1 MLSGLS
7 IPFLMVLFGYLMVQ
21 NTKNRRKRLHPQVSL
36 HHMLSTNQT
45 RAPQITDTM
54 KKRDYQLLV
63 MLFVQLSVYFVS
75 CIPFPSYLIYTIA
88 TMNWVKSARQM
99 AVDNMFM
106 TVAYTL
112 LYMNF
117 SATFYIYTLTS
128 PIFRKELKRLLFHNR
143 LVNACLPSQHNTQS
157 FTADKMTNRDVT
169 QYGGNR
175 TITKIGN

>member
-7 IPFLMVLFGYLMVQ
+7 IPFLMVLFGFLMVQ
-21 NTKNRRKRLHPQVSL
+21 NTKNRRKRLHPQVSV
-36 HHMLSTNQT
+36 HHMLATNQDRT
-45 RAPQITDTM
+45 PHVTDTM
-54 KKRDYQLLV
+54 KKRDSQLIV
-63 MLFVQLSVYFVS
+63 MLLVQLSVYFVS
-75 CIPFPSYLIYTIA
+75 CIPFPAYLLYTTA

-99 AVDNMFM
+99 AVDDMFM

-128 PIFRKELKRLLFHNR
+128 PIFRKDLKRLLLGNR
-143 LVNACLPSQHNTQS
+143 LVNACLPIQQNTQS
-157 FTADKMTNRDVT
+157 LTANKTPNRDVT

-175 TITKIGN
+175 TTAKI